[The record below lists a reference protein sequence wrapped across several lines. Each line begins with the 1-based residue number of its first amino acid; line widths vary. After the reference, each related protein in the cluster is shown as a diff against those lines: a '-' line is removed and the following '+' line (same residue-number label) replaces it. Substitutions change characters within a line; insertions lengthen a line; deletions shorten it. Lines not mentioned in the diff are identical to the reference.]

1 MGLLILKQLDWLP
14 QFRLPFFVV
23 SDNKMYGCYVLLDG
37 HDSDWTVDDNGWC
50 AYFVLFILTALEKAW
65 AFDDPVYVV
74 PKGSDALAQL
84 VGDRLQDILRRSL
97 SMCDAS
103 GLN

>member
-37 HDSDWTVDDNGWC
+37 HDSD
-50 AYFVLFILTALEKAW
+50 
-65 AFDDPVYVV
+65 
-74 PKGSDALAQL
+74 
-84 VGDRLQDILRRSL
+84 
-97 SMCDAS
+97 
-103 GLN
+103 